1 MQTVGLLKQ
10 PFLLDFKL
18 TALFCGE
25 SKMSLLSHRHAVMK
39 LVCSMKGASSAQ
51 KLHLGKAL
59 QQFSSE
65 ANRSEHE
72 KWEKGGG
79 MVHKLAEVHTSAVI
93 ELGAVVQANAIV
105 GVNVHIGA
113 GSIVGPHVNI
123 GSDTLLGF
131 NVALQNCS
139 LGTSCIIHNG
149 VCIGQDGFGF
159 TVNEMG
165 EVVKKPQLLTVQ
177 IGNFVEIGANSC
189 IDRGSWRDTIIGDHT
204 KIDNQV
210 QIGHNVVIGR
220 CCMLCGQV
228 GLGGSAT
235 LGDYVVLGGKAG
247 VADHVTIASKVR
259 VAAKSGVMSD
269 LKQAGDY
276 AGFPAEFDSTSAHG
290 KGHTTLKKKNCET
303 DVMKTFNLSSVP
315 AQEWRRST
323 VALRRLGR
331 QSSIS
336 NLVQTDSFPA
346 DSRRD
351 KVG

>member
-276 AGFPAEFDSTSAHG
+276 AGFPA
-290 KGHTTLKKKNCET
+290 
-303 DVMKTFNLSSVP
+303 VP

>member
-51 KLHLGKAL
+51 KLHLGK
-59 QQFSSE
+59 
-65 ANRSEHE
+65 
-72 KWEKGGG
+72 
-79 MVHKLAEVHTSAVI
+79 VI

-276 AGFPAEFDSTSAHG
+276 AGFPA
-290 KGHTTLKKKNCET
+290 
-303 DVMKTFNLSSVP
+303 VP